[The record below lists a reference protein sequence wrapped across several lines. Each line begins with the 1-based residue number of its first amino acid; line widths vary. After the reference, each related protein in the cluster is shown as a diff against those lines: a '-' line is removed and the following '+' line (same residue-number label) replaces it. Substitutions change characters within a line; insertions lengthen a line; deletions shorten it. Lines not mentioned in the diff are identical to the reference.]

1 MNINA
6 TLVIQIIV
14 FALLVLFTVR
24 FVWPPMAKAL
34 DDRARKIAD
43 GLAAADRAQ
52 TELSEVNKRV
62 EAQLMETR
70 EETKQRLAD
79 ADKRGQDIVNDAKHR
94 AEIEA
99 HKIVDQAKAE
109 AQQQIAQVREALREQ
124 VAVLAI
130 KGAEQILQREVD
142 AKAHA
147 DILERLKAEL

>member
-14 FALLVLFTVR
+14 FALLMYFTMR
-24 FVWPPMAKAL
+24 FIWPPIAKAL
-34 DDRARKIAD
+34 DERARKIAD

-52 TELSEVNKRV
+52 IELKEVGKRV
-62 EAQLMETR
+62 DEELTQTR

-79 ADKRGQDIVNDAKHR
+79 ADKRGLDIVSDAKQR
-94 AEIEA
+94 ADGEA
-99 HKIVDQAKAE
+99 QKIIGQAKAE
-109 AQQQIAQVREALREQ
+109 AEQQIGQVREALREQ
-124 VAVLAI
+124 VAVLAL

-147 DILERLKAEL
+147 ELLERLKAEL

>member
-14 FALLVLFTVR
+14 FALLVAFTMR
-24 FVWPPMAKAL
+24 FIWPPIAEAL
-34 DDRARKIAD
+34 DERARKIAD

-52 TELSEVNKRV
+52 AELDEVNKRV
-62 EAQLMETR
+62 DEELSQTR

-79 ADKRGQDIVNDAKHR
+79 ADRRGQDIVSDAKQR
-94 AEIEA
+94 AGNEA
-99 HKIVDQAKAE
+99 QKIVEQARSDAE
-109 AQQQIAQVREALREQ
+109 QQVIQVREALREQ
-124 VAVLAI
+124 VAVLAL